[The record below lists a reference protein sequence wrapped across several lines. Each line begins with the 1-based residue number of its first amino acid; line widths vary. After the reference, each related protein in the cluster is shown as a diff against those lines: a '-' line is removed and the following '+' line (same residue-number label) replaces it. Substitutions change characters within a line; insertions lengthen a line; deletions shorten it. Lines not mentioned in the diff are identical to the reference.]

1 MIYASTSGGL
11 SVPRLYSLQN
21 SVGPLPLPIEQD
33 ERVGVDGVYASASL
47 GFDNTLFVD
56 ATIRRDHSSTLPAD
70 NSTFYY
76 PSIATSFVFSNLI
89 ESDVISFG
97 KLRASYAEVGNSA
110 PFDFLY
116 DTYVVNIPPGAPST
130 SVANVKKNPNLKP
143 ENTESLEAG
152 LEMRFFKSR
161 LGLDVSVYKTNS
173 VDQIYGV
180 PVSSST
186 GYTSKILNAG
196 EIENKGI
203 EVSVFAAPI
212 RNDNF
217 SWDVNL
223 NWSQNRNEVISLAD
237 GIDNLQLGSFQ
248 GGITINARVGQP
260 YGIINGTD
268 YTYIDGQRVVD
279 PVSGQYIKTGTSDQ
293 NIGDTN
299 PDWIA
304 GISNKFTYKNLS
316 LSVLIDIQK
325 GGSIFS
331 LDQYYG
337 LATGLYPETAFI
349 NDLGN
354 PVRNTLADGGGFIN
368 QGVNPDGSQN
378 TTRIR
383 ADRYGAFGYT
393 RGLPD
398 KAFVYDAGFV
408 KLREVALSYS
418 LPQKLIS
425 KSLLTDVTFSVVGSN
440 LWIIDKSL
448 PYADP
453 ESGLGA
459 GNLQGYSVGSLPTTR
474 DFAFNVKLKF

>member
-1 MIYASTSGGL
+1 M
-11 SVPRLYSLQN
+11 PKLYSLQN
-21 SVGPLPLPIEQD
+21 SVGPLPLPKETA
-33 ERVGVDGVYASASL
+33 EKVGVDGVYASASL
-47 GFDNTLFVD
+47 GYDDFIFVD
-56 ATIRRDHSSTLPAD
+56 ATIRRDHSSTLPED

-116 DTYVVNIPPGAPST
+116 DSFTVNTPIGTSNT
-130 SVANVKKNPNLKP
+130 SVGDVKKNPNLKP
-143 ENTESLEAG
+143 ENTESVELG
-152 LEMRFFKSR
+152 LEMRFLKSR
-161 LGLDVSVYKTNS
+161 LGLDVALYKTNS

-180 PVSSST
+180 PVSTAT
-186 GYTSKILNAG
+186 GFTSKILNAG
-196 EIENKGI
+196 EIENKGV
-203 EVSVFAAPI
+203 EVTIFAAPV
-212 RNDNF
+212 RNDDF
-217 SWDVNL
+217 SWDMNI
-223 NWSQNRNEVISLAD
+223 NWSTNKNKVIALAD

-248 GGITINARVGQP
+248 GGITLNARVGEP
-260 YGIINGTD
+260 YGVINGTD

-279 PVSGQYIKTGTSDQ
+279 ETSGEYIKTTTSDQ
-293 NIGDTN
+293 VIGDIN
-299 PDWIA
+299 PEWSA
-304 GISNKFTYKNLS
+304 GFSNKFTYKNVS
-316 LSVLIDIQK
+316 LSFLIDVQK

-331 LDQYYG
+331 LDNYYG
-337 LATGLYPETAFI
+337 MATGLYAETSFI

-368 QGVNPDGSQN
+368 PGVNPDGSTN

-383 ADRYGAFGYT
+383 ADRFGAFGYR

-418 LPQKLIS
+418 LPQSLIGQS
-425 KSLLTDVTFSVVGSN
+425 SLFKDVTFSVIGSN

-448 PYADP
+448 PHADP